1 MKKKTSFLLSSM
13 AIACLGLSLAACH
26 QGPAQSAGE
35 SIDHATN
42 KVTSAVGNATGANGP
57 AEKAGQKVDD
67 AVYNAKH

>member
-1 MKKKTSFLLSSM
+1 MKKALLSGL
-13 AIACLGLSLAACH
+13 AIIGLGIGLVACH
-26 QGPAQSAGE
+26 QGPAQNAGE
-35 SIDHATN
+35 SIDHAAN